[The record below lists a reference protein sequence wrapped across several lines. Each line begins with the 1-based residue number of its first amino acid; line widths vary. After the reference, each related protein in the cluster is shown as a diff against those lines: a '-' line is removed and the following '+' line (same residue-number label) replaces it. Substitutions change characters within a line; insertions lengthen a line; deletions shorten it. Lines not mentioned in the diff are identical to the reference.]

1 MVCARCPRRR
11 ICRRICPLLE
21 SRLPKLRDNVNHG
34 HVLSNVH
41 LGRLVRL
48 RLNMKTLVAMR
59 GALKGR
65 ELFAFRL
72 FYDYALSFKMISRR
86 MRVSERRVYQL
97 LEIARRRIRRV
108 LDKQQEES

>member
-1 MVCARCPRRR
+1 LVCARCPRRKL
-11 ICRRICPLLE
+11 CRRICPLLE
-21 SRLPKLRDNVNHG
+21 SKLPKLSDNVNHG
-34 HVLSNVH
+34 HVLSNVY

-48 RLNMKTLVAMR
+48 RLNTKTLIAMR

-65 ELFAFRL
+65 ELYAFRL

-97 LEIARRRIRRV
+97 LESARRRIRRV
-108 LDKQQEES
+108 LDRQREES